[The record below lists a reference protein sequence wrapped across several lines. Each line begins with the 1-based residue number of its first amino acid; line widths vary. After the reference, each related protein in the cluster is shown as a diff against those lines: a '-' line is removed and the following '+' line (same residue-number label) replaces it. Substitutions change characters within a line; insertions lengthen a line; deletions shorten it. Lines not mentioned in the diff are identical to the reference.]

1 MQKGKGAFWEQQ
13 SSPLELAQVWE
24 LRGIRERRSLYWVPE
39 SHAEQLGL
47 HPGSLWGQK
56 SAALGDQ
63 GGHSVKSRNGTRKE
77 CVLLEAV
84 AMAAVRG
91 GHGQTQAGGT
101 SGRER
106 QALPFERAL
115 DQNTQSTEKSCMW
128 KEETLPPPKA
138 L

>member
-63 GGHSVKSRNGTRKE
+63 AGHSVKSRNGTRKE
-77 CVLLEAV
+77 GVCLIGSCGDGSSE
-84 AMAAVRG
+84 RR
-91 GHGQTQAGGT
+91 
-101 SGRER
+101 SWPDPGRWHQR
-106 QALPFERAL
+106 
-115 DQNTQSTEKSCMW
+115 
-128 KEETLPPPKA
+128 
-138 L
+138 